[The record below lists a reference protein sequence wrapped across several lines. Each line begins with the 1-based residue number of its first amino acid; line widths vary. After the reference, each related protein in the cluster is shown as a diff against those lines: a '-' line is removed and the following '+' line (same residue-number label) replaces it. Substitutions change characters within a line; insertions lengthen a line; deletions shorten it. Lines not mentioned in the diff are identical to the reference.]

1 MTKVSIGITTYARD
15 QDDRYSLPGLYVDA
29 VRAAGGIP
37 ILLTP
42 GETAWESLLSRIDGL
57 LLAGGGDIHP
67 DRYGGEEHA
76 EVYGVDQQRDTFELQ
91 MVPWAISNQL
101 PLLGICRGLQ
111 VINVALGG
119 TLIEHL
125 PDEIGEEIPHRL
137 PPRQSVGHEIKLT
150 PGSSLLEIYRQTTFS
165 AASLH
170 HQAIRDVAPPLTI
183 TARAPDGTIEAL
195 QLAEH
200 PELIAVQWHP
210 EMTAAE
216 DPVQQRLFSAFI
228 EICQQHRQD

>member
-15 QDDRYSLPGLYVDA
+15 QDDRYSIPGLYLDA
-29 VRAAGGIP
+29 IRAAGGMP
-37 ILLTP
+37 ILLAP
-42 GETAWESLLSRIDGL
+42 GEPAWESLLTRIDGL

-67 DRYGGEEHA
+67 DRYGSNGHPD
-76 EVYGVDQQRDTFELQ
+76 VYGVDQERDAYEFQL
-91 MVPWAISNQL
+91 VPWAISNQL

-125 PDEIGEEIPHRL
+125 PDEIGDEVTHRL
-137 PPRQSVGHEIKLT
+137 PPRLPVDHAIELS
-150 PGSSLLEIYRQTTFS
+150 PGSRLAEIYQQTTFS

-170 HQAIRDVAPPLTI
+170 HQAIRDVAPQLTI
-183 TARAPDGTIEAL
+183 VARAPDGTIEAL
-195 QLAEH
+195 QMAEH

-210 EMTAAE
+210 EITAAN

-228 EICQQHRQD
+228 EICRQHRQD

>member
-1 MTKVSIGITTYARD
+1 MTMAVIGITTYARD
-15 QDDRYSLPGLYVDA
+15 ETDRYTLPGVYVDA

-42 GETAWESLLSRIDGL
+42 GELAWESLLTKIDGL

-67 DRYGGEEHA
+67 DRYGSEGHA
-76 EVYGVDQQRDTFELQ
+76 KVYGVNPQRDAFELQ
-91 MVPWAISNQL
+91 LVPWAIRNRL

-137 PPRQSVGHEIKLT
+137 PPREPVDHEIELT
-150 PGSSLLEIYRQTTFS
+150 PGSPLLNIYQQATFS
-165 AASLH
+165 AASWH
-170 HQAIRDVAPPLTI
+170 HQAIRKLAPQLSI
-183 TARAPDGTIEAL
+183 AAKAPDNTIEAV
-195 QLAEH
+195 QLADH
-200 PELIAVQWHP
+200 PELIGIQWHP
-210 EMTAAE
+210 EMTAAK
-216 DPVQQRLFSAFI
+216 DPVQRRLFSAFV